1 MAIVNSV
8 ITDDSSPTTV
18 LTVPAGKN
26 YAITTSI
33 VCNTYTPNPDD
44 IEEGKAYFDM
54 YLIPNGSTDVLPYE
68 SQVIKDLYLRAG
80 ETFTFDSEK
89 LVLSEGD
96 KIVFVSYSLPSGGD
110 LSATVSYLEI

>member
-54 YLIPNGSTDVLPYE
+54 
-68 SQVIKDLYLRAG
+68 
-80 ETFTFDSEK
+80 
-89 LVLSEGD
+89 
-96 KIVFVSYSLPSGGD
+96 
-110 LSATVSYLEI
+110 